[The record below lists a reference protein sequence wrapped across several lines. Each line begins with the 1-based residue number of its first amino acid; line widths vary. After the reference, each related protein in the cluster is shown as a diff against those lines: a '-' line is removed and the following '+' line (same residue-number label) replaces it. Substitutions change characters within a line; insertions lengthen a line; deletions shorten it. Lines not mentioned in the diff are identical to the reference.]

1 MGERLDTRATILRPR
16 IGDDGLSRTFTG
28 WEELATLWASLRES
42 LGEEAAAAGQIGT
55 RRGARLRLRASRL
68 ARQITA
74 ADRVRARGQ
83 LWEIRGICAPGAG
96 LIELS
101 LAAVPNRQE
110 AV

>member
-101 LAAVPNRQE
+101 LAAVPNRKE

>member
-1 MGERLDTRATILRPR
+1 MGECLDTRATILRPR
-16 IGDDGLSRTFTG
+16 LGDDGLSRSLTG
-28 WEELATLWASLRES
+28 WDEHATLWASLRETA
-42 LGEEAAAAGQIGT
+42 GEEAAAAGQIGT
-55 RRGARLRLRASRL
+55 RRDARLRLRASRL

-101 LAAVPNRQE
+101 LAAIMIGK
-110 AV
+110 AAG